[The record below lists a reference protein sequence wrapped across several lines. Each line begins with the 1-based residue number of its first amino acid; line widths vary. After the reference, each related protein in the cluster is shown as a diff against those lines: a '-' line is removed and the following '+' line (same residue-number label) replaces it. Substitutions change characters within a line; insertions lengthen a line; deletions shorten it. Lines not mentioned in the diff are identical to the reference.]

1 MARALPKYQEFTP
14 RAPYNKWVEAI
25 WFFGNSFP
33 QGDEKRVL
41 PDCCVDLIFDL
52 TGRQEP
58 KWVGTMTRP
67 LMVAQT
73 HPSKLLGIRFRPGFA
88 SLAMGA
94 AVETAADTVI
104 DAPSLGQKS
113 IVVLGEKLTEA
124 PDGSLQMTLIA
135 NWLGGIFMVPS
146 ATFPPAL
153 ALLDTLEVRG
163 WEYPISC
170 WAENLG
176 VSTRQLERVIKG
188 LVGVTPAEFR
198 SLLRFRNALK
208 VLQQTGQASAEV
220 ALMAGYFDQ
229 PHFNRDFK
237 KFSSLT
243 PGQYLMSH

>member
-1 MARALPKYQEFTP
+1 
-14 RAPYNKWVEAI
+14 
-25 WFFGNSFP
+25 
-33 QGDEKRVL
+33 
-41 PDCCVDLIFDL
+41 
-52 TGRQEP
+52 
-58 KWVGTMTRP
+58 
-67 LMVAQT
+67 
-73 HPSKLLGIRFRPGFA
+73 
-88 SLAMGA
+88 MGA
-94 AVETAADTVI
+94 AVATAADTVI

-124 PDGSLQMTLIA
+124 PDGSLQMTIIA
-135 NWLGGIFMVPS
+135 NWLGRIFMVPS